1 MKPYF
6 VAANWKMNGSKKL
19 VVDLIEA
26 LQVVESDLLDIGLFL
41 PSPYMAEATAMV
53 GQTMIVGAQHVS
65 Q

>member
-19 VVDLIEA
+19 VLDLIEA

-41 PSPYMAEATAMV
+41 PSPYMARRLPW
-53 GQTMIVGAQHVS
+53 
-65 Q
+65 